1 MYLLLKFVSQNILC
15 ILKLWDLRGTMRSY
29 RFQGHDEA
37 VMDVT
42 FSPSGKHMASASR
55 DKTVRVWVPT
65 VTGSIGM
72 FKAHSQTV
80 RSVQFSHDGSKVCVL
95 FIYCIYLYLNYLK
108 HS

>member
-1 MYLLLKFVSQNILC
+1 
-15 ILKLWDLRGTMRSY
+15 MRSY

-42 FSPSGKHMASASR
+42 FSPSGKYMASASR
-55 DKTVRVWVPT
+55 DKTVRMWVPT

-80 RSVQFSHDGSKVCVL
+80 RSVQFSNDGSKVHIK
-95 FIYCIYLYLNYLK
+95 IYNILNYLFTLLNK
-108 HS
+108 YDLK